1 MLMRILEGFCAWA
14 GDDHRSTPPSAN
26 ASRARVTARRN
37 GAGRAGGTARGLPW
51 GRSAPGAP
59 AQAAFALRG
68 PTLLTKTDRFHLFL
82 SVYSVR
88 LPVRPVPYD
97 SLPARLAMNVL
108 PERWTG
114 LGHSWPPDVAFGW
127 VRSAQADWPPGK
139 RVCPRRWRKMGWWE
153 RRN

>member
-1 MLMRILEGFCAWA
+1 MGRGAPGE
-14 GDDHRSTPPSAN
+14 
-26 ASRARVTARRN
+26 RREDCR
-37 GAGRAGGTARGLPW
+37 GAGVPPAPPPRLLSLGG
-51 GRSAPGAP
+51 
-59 AQAAFALRG
+59 G
-68 PTLLTKTDRFHLFL
+68 PLFSPRPTGSSVL